1 MIAVN
6 LGAIESREDDILRVD
21 QVQSDL
27 KGLVAA
33 GAGPDLDR
41 EVVQVIEDQE
51 NTGLQKTK

>member
-6 LGAIESREDDILRVD
+6 LRAIESREDDILRVD
-21 QVQSDL
+21 QVQRDL
-27 KGLVAA
+27 KGLVADR
-33 GAGPDLDR
+33 AGPDLDR